1 MVTVN
6 GYRELLFG
14 HAALSKRVND
24 KICITKRSS
33 RAPCNTG
40 FMDTMSVP
48 ALRALMYYLYISIS
62 MATSHATQSMH
73 YGANLRVPKY
83 GTSLE
88 PVYIIDLTSSP
99 LRLDHDH
106 HLTVFNV
113 WVYNLLSIV
122 SSLKKKF
129 I

>member
-1 MVTVN
+1 
-6 GYRELLFG
+6 
-14 HAALSKRVND
+14 
-24 KICITKRSS
+24 
-33 RAPCNTG
+33 
-40 FMDTMSVP
+40 
-48 ALRALMYYLYISIS
+48 

-73 YGANLRVPKY
+73 YGASLRVPKY

>member
-1 MVTVN
+1 
-6 GYRELLFG
+6 
-14 HAALSKRVND
+14 
-24 KICITKRSS
+24 
-33 RAPCNTG
+33 
-40 FMDTMSVP
+40 
-48 ALRALMYYLYISIS
+48 

-88 PVYIIDLTSSP
+88 PAYIIDLTSSP
-99 LRLDHDH
+99 LRLDHD
-106 HLTVFNV
+106 LTVFNV